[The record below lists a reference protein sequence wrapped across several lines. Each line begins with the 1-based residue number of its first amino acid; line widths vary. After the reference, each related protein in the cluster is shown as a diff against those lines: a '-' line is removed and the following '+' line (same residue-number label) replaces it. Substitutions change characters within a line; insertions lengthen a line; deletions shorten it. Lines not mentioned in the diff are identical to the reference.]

1 MHPVRIDAKS
11 YLCKKL
17 KQQKF
22 ENSIAEEK
30 KKRNEKKY
38 EFMSEMN
45 VLKMFYGKNG
55 FAHCFRY

>member
-1 MHPVRIDAKS
+1 MHPVRMDAKS
-11 YLCKKL
+11 YLCKKQNNRSSKTAL
-17 KQQKF
+17 LRK
-22 ENSIAEEK
+22 K
-30 KKRNEKKY
+30 KKRNEKKH